1 MSFREIG
8 ENIEQY
14 FIEVIREKK
23 HGKLASVIMGI
34 LFFASRFYNFVAT
47 KRFIKLVYIVCS
59 DTNKQVYPCFHNKVI
74 TLV

>member
-23 HGKLASVIMGI
+23 HGKLVP
-34 LFFASRFYNFVAT
+34 YV
-47 KRFIKLVYIVCS
+47 
-59 DTNKQVYPCFHNKVI
+59 KQSKA
-74 TLV
+74 L